1 MTPDKHRRQ
10 KYNRKY
16 RYNMT
21 EDEFEYNMLQQ
32 SFRCPIC
39 GEKLTNDN
47 SSVDHDHEDNFNRGI
62 LCTSCN
68 TGIGK
73 LKDDPEVVKKATDYL
88 TYWKY

>member
-16 RYNMT
+16 RYDMT
-21 EDEFEYNMLQQ
+21 EDEFDYNILKQG
-32 SFRCPIC
+32 FKCPIC
-39 GEKLTNDN
+39 GSELTYGN
-47 SSVDHDHEDNFNRGI
+47 SSVDHEHEENFNRGI